1 MKDQKFYSP
10 VSVAYIIYSI
20 SRLELQP
27 IHDNSIQYKAVY
39 SRFIEIKR
47 NLNRTNQ
54 GSIFLRGSSNNRD
67 NVSPNPIWKRKI
79 VSAS

>member
-1 MKDQKFYSP
+1 MKDQQLYSP
-10 VSVAYIIYSI
+10 VSVAYNIYEI

-27 IHDNSIQYKAVY
+27 IHDNSVQYKAFF

-54 GSIFLRGSSNNRD
+54 GATFLRGSSNDRD
-67 NVSPNPIWKRKI
+67 NVSPNPI
-79 VSAS
+79 